1 MWWNLNNHWVAQWQ
15 PANPRCGTS
24 SYQASL
30 KIHNI
35 YKYITKSRNFYLYFL
50 RKPVELQM
58 PLHCHVS
65 REVRE
70 LHLKVVDLAFWWK
83 SFQQYLDQFLGVDW
97 PVPVP
102 RDNIIMIFQFSA
114 HAGSLEVQAKFKCH
128 SLGTRGGLQIHYL
141 QVPTGLGRTTPAVYT
156 AWDDTVIQMIVIKI
170 DKEQHFWTG
179 NKKTRV
185 SGTPFPSP
193 PGICPSG
200 WLSL

>member
-1 MWWNLNNHWVAQWQ
+1 MVSTWGRNQCWTSWSVYTGARSNFPDDDYVWWRWHPRSPQTIVHDHEMRCWRKMWWNLNNHWVAQWQ

-102 RDNIIMIFQFSA
+102 RDNIIMIF
-114 HAGSLEVQAKFKCH
+114 
-128 SLGTRGGLQIHYL
+128 
-141 QVPTGLGRTTPAVYT
+141 
-156 AWDDTVIQMIVIKI
+156 
-170 DKEQHFWTG
+170 
-179 NKKTRV
+179 
-185 SGTPFPSP
+185 
-193 PGICPSG
+193 
-200 WLSL
+200 